1 MPHNLTHNLT
11 QNLTQNLCK
20 MGLLSLLALSPN
32 AFSQQQPGAAS
43 GNDVTTESFQDWEVR
58 CQRNAE
64 GPTPC
69 AMSQLVT
76 QPDSNQP
83 LMQVILDYPPQID
96 DPVMSFFVP
105 LGVHLAPGLQ
115 LVVDNGE
122 PIQFPYQVCQEQGCR
137 ADAPIEPAMLQQLR
151 SGNTATLSMISPRG
165 ERMDV
170 DISLIG
176 FTDASTRIAR

>member
-1 MPHNLTHNLT
+1 MSHYFTKT
-11 QNLTQNLCK
+11 LCT
-20 MGLLSLLALSPN
+20 MGLLSILMFSPN

-43 GNDVTTESFQDWEVR
+43 GEGVTTESFQDWEVR

-69 AMSQLVT
+69 AMVQMVT
-76 QPDSNQP
+76 QPDSDQP

-105 LGVHLAPGLQ
+105 LGVRLAAGLQ
-115 LVVDNGE
+115 LSVDNGE
-122 PIQFPYQVCQEQGCR
+122 PVQFPYQVCLEQGCR
-137 ADAPIEPAMLQQLR
+137 ADVPIEPSMLQQLR
-151 SGNTATLSMISPRG
+151 SGSTATLSMIGPRG
-165 ERMDV
+165 DRIDL

-176 FTDASTRIAR
+176 FTDASTRIAP

>member
-1 MPHNLTHNLT
+1 MSHYLTKT
-11 QNLTQNLCK
+11 LCT
-20 MGLLSLLALSPN
+20 MGLLSILMFSPN

-43 GNDVTTESFQDWEVR
+43 GEGVTTESFQDWEVR

-69 AMSQLVT
+69 AMVQMIT
-76 QPDSNQP
+76 QPDSDQP

-105 LGVHLAPGLQ
+105 LGVRLAAGLQ
-115 LVVDNGE
+115 LSVDNGE
-122 PIQFPYQVCQEQGCR
+122 PVQFPYQVCLEQGCR
-137 ADAPIEPAMLQQLR
+137 ADVPIEPSMLQQLR
-151 SGNTATLSMISPRG
+151 SGSTATLSMIGPRG
-165 ERMDV
+165 DRIDL

-176 FTDASTRIAR
+176 FTDASTRIAP

>member
-1 MPHNLTHNLT
+1 MPRT
-11 QNLTQNLCK
+11 LTQNLCK
-20 MGLLSLLALSPN
+20 MGLLSLLVFSPT

-43 GNDVTTESFQDWEVR
+43 GSNVTTESFQDWEVR
-58 CQRNAE
+58 CERNTQ

-69 AMSQLVT
+69 AMSQLIT

-105 LGVHLAPGLQ
+105 LGVRLAPGLQ
-115 LVVDNGE
+115 LSVDNGE
-122 PIQFPYQVCQEQGCR
+122 PIQFPYQICFEEGCR
-137 ADAPIEPAMLQQLR
+137 ADAPIEASMLQQLR
-151 SGNTATLSMISPRG
+151 SGTSATLSMIGPRG
-165 ERMDV
+165 DRMDL

-176 FTDASTRIAR
+176 FTDASTRIAP

>member
-1 MPHNLTHNLT
+1 MPNSLT
-11 QNLTQNLCK
+11 QNLSQNLGR
-20 MGLLSLLALSPN
+20 MGLLSILVLSPN
-32 AFSQQQPGAAS
+32 AFSQQQAGAAS

-58 CQRNAE
+58 CQRNAA
-64 GPTPC
+64 GPAPC

-76 QPDSNQP
+76 QPDSDQP

-105 LGVHLAPGLQ
+105 LGVRLAPGLQ
-115 LVVDNGE
+115 FSVDNGE

-137 ADAPIEPAMLQQLR
+137 ADVPIESSMLQQLR

-165 ERMDV
+165 ERMDI

-176 FTDASTRIAR
+176 FTDASARIAP

>member
-1 MPHNLTHNLT
+1 MLHSLT
-11 QNLTQNLCK
+11 QNLSQNLGR

-58 CQRNAE
+58 CQRSAE
-64 GPTPC
+64 GPSPC
-69 AMSQLVT
+69 AMSQLIT
-76 QPDSNQP
+76 RPDSDQP

-105 LGVHLAPGLQ
+105 LGVRLAPGLQ
-115 LVVDNGE
+115 FSVDNGE
-122 PIQFPYQVCQEQGCR
+122 PIQFPYQICQEQGCR
-137 ADAPIEPAMLQQLR
+137 ADVPIEAAMLQQLR

-165 ERMDV
+165 ERMDI

-176 FTDASTRIAR
+176 FTDASTRIAP

>member
-1 MPHNLTHNLT
+1 MPHSLT
-11 QNLTQNLCK
+11 QNLSQNLCR

-64 GPTPC
+64 GPSPC
-69 AMSQLVT
+69 AMSQLIT
-76 QPDSNQP
+76 QPDSDQP

-105 LGVHLAPGLQ
+105 LGVRLAPGLQ
-115 LVVDNGE
+115 FSVDNGE
-122 PIQFPYQVCQEQGCR
+122 PVQFPYQVCQEQGCR
-137 ADAPIEPAMLQQLR
+137 ADVPIESSMLQQLR

-165 ERMDV
+165 ERMDI

-176 FTDASTRIAR
+176 FTDASTRIAP

>member
-1 MPHNLTHNLT
+1 MQHCLTRS
-11 QNLTQNLCK
+11 LCM
-20 MGLLSLLALSPN
+20 MGLLSILMFSPN

-43 GNDVTTESFQDWEVR
+43 GEGVTTESFQDWEVR

-69 AMSQLVT
+69 AMVQMVT
-76 QPDSNQP
+76 QPDSDQP

-105 LGVHLAPGLQ
+105 LGVRLAAGLQ
-115 LVVDNGE
+115 LSVDNGE
-122 PIQFPYQVCQEQGCR
+122 PVQFPYQVCLEQGCR
-137 ADAPIEPAMLQQLR
+137 ADVPIEPSMLQQLR
-151 SGNTATLSMISPRG
+151 SGSTATLSMIGPRG
-165 ERMDV
+165 DRIDL

>member
-1 MPHNLTHNLT
+1 MPHNLT
-11 QNLTQNLCK
+11 QNLTQNLSKNLCK

-32 AFSQQQPGAAS
+32 AFSQQSGAAA

-58 CQRNAE
+58 CQSNAE

-69 AMSQLVT
+69 AMAQMVT
-76 QPDSNQP
+76 QPGSDQP

-105 LGVHLAPGLQ
+105 LGVRLAAGLQ
-115 LVVDNGE
+115 LSVDNGE

-137 ADAPIEPAMLQQLR
+137 ADVPIEPAMLQQLR
-151 SGNTATLSMISPRG
+151 SGSTATLSMIDPRG
-165 ERMDV
+165 ERLDL
-170 DISLIG
+170 DISLTG

>member
-1 MPHNLTHNLT
+1 MPHNLT
-11 QNLTQNLCK
+11 QNLSKNLPKNLCK
-20 MGLLSLLALSPN
+20 MGLLSLLALSTS
-32 AFSQQQPGAAS
+32 AFSQQPGAA

-58 CQRNAE
+58 CQGNTE

-69 AMSQLVT
+69 AMAQLVT

-83 LMQVILDYPPQID
+83 LMQVVLDYPPQID
-96 DPVMSFFVP
+96 DPVMSFYVP
-105 LGVHLAPGLQ
+105 LGVRLAPGLQ

>member
-1 MPHNLTHNLT
+1 
-11 QNLTQNLCK
+11 
-20 MGLLSLLALSPN
+20 MGLLSILMFSPN

-43 GNDVTTESFQDWEVR
+43 GEGVTTESFQDWEVR

-69 AMSQLVT
+69 AMVQMVT
-76 QPDSNQP
+76 QPDSDQP

-105 LGVHLAPGLQ
+105 LGVRLAAGLQ
-115 LVVDNGE
+115 LSVDNGE
-122 PIQFPYQVCQEQGCR
+122 PVQFPYQVCLEQGCR
-137 ADAPIEPAMLQQLR
+137 ADVPIEPSMLQQLR
-151 SGNTATLSMISPRG
+151 SGSTATLSMIGPRG
-165 ERMDV
+165 DRIDL

>member
-1 MPHNLTHNLT
+1 M
-11 QNLTQNLCK
+11 
-20 MGLLSLLALSPN
+20 MGLLSISMFSPN

-43 GNDVTTESFQDWEVR
+43 GEGVTTESFQDWEVR

-69 AMSQLVT
+69 AMVQMVT
-76 QPDSNQP
+76 QPDSDQP

-105 LGVHLAPGLQ
+105 LGVRLAAGLQ
-115 LVVDNGE
+115 LSVDNGE
-122 PIQFPYQVCQEQGCR
+122 PVQFPYQVCLEQGCR
-137 ADAPIEPAMLQQLR
+137 ADVPIEPSMLQQLR
-151 SGNTATLSMISPRG
+151 SGSTATLSMIGPRG
-165 ERMDV
+165 DRIDL

-176 FTDASTRIAR
+176 FTDASTRIAPLVSGTFPD

>member
-1 MPHNLTHNLT
+1 MPHYLTKT
-11 QNLTQNLCK
+11 LCT
-20 MGLLSLLALSPN
+20 MGLLSILIFSPN

-43 GNDVTTESFQDWEVR
+43 GEGVTTESFQDWEVR

-69 AMSQLVT
+69 AMVQMVT
-76 QPDSNQP
+76 QPDSDQP

-105 LGVHLAPGLQ
+105 LGVRLAAGLQ
-115 LVVDNGE
+115 LSVDNGE
-122 PIQFPYQVCQEQGCR
+122 PVQFPYQVCLEQGCR
-137 ADAPIEPAMLQQLR
+137 ADVPIEPSMLQQLR
-151 SGNTATLSMISPRG
+151 SGSTATLSMIGPRG
-165 ERMDV
+165 DRIDL

-176 FTDASTRIAR
+176 FTDASTRIAP